1 MIDVI
6 AETEGIS
13 LSKMQFKALFGK
25 GNPLE
30 HPILLS
36 TQLKVKTSSAEIF

>member
-13 LSKMQFKALFGK
+13 LSKMQFEALFGK
-25 GNPLE
+25 DNHFGL
-30 HPILLS
+30 PILLS
-36 TQLKVKTSSAEIF
+36 TQFKVKD